1 MRHEV
6 ELLALR
12 EELLNGSYTPGAYRF
27 FTIHE
32 PKQRLIAA
40 APLVFGAFGMEAWAC
55 ARDARSDPGLAWGRA
70 VGTNSSKDR
79 LILAAC

>member
-1 MRHEV
+1 MFRVKAVPSHETLDIKCPV
-6 ELLALR
+6 NIEL
-12 EELLNGSYTPGAYRF
+12 NVSQSY
-27 FTIHE
+27 H
-32 PKQRLIAA
+32 
-40 APLVFGAFGMEAWAC
+40 APLVLGAFGMVTWAC